1 VKVLGIDPGIV
12 TTGFGVVE
20 SDGSNL
26 KPISYGII
34 CTSKAAGHPE
44 RLKKIY
50 DALVDIMA
58 RERPDVV
65 VTEEIFGGKNFKAA
79 VRIGE
84 VRSLAILAAANH
96 NIDVAEYS
104 PARIKEAIVG
114 YGRAAKVQV
123 QKMVTRLL
131 GLEEVPKQDA
141 ADALAT
147 AICHFHTTKV
157 SGWG

>member
-1 VKVLGIDPGIV
+1 MKVLGIDPGIV

-20 SDGSNL
+20 TDGTNL
-26 KPISYGII
+26 RPISYGII
-34 CTSKAAGHPE
+34 DTTKAARFPN

-58 RERPDVV
+58 RERPDIVV
-65 VTEEIFGGKNFKAA
+65 IEEIFGGKNFKAA

-84 VRSLAILAAANH
+84 ARSLAILAAANH

-114 YGRAAKVQV
+114 HGRAAKLQV
-123 QKMVTRLL
+123 QRMVTHLL
-131 GLEEVPKQDA
+131 GLEEAPRQDA
-141 ADALAT
+141 ADALAA
-147 AICHFHTTKV
+147 AICHIHTIKV
-157 SGWG
+157 P